1 MGRVLVLMFV
11 FLFFG
16 CASSPKTLTDQLAG
30 RWEMAKV
37 VMDKSN
43 DVTSEHNPESNRYF
57 IFNPDHTFES
67 GGDPMGKNT
76 GKWILDSET
85 QTIHIDS
92 DAGEDD
98 DSYWI
103 VSLDGDEMHW
113 QGTHFEFNSRFEL
126 YFSRTLAASGH

>member
-1 MGRVLVLMFV
+1 MRGVFVLILMFIV
-11 FLFFG
+11 AG
-16 CASSPKTLTDQLAG
+16 CATGPKAFTDQLAG

-43 DVTSEHNPESNRYF
+43 DVTQEHNPAGNRYF
-57 IFNPDHTFES
+57 IFNTDHTFES
-67 GGDPMGKNT
+67 GGDPTGKNT
-76 GKWILDSET
+76 GKWILDTET

-126 YFSRTLAASGH
+126 YFTR